1 MGGDCI
7 RVYRKLTVLL
17 PFLFFL
23 PAFLFSEDSF
33 FKKGEDYFLNNKPEQ
48 AISALEAAIAAEDVD
63 AKAYL
68 YLGIAYEQSGLYDK
82 AIDAFERGIDKKGA
96 DKSMFLVNIGNNYVR
111 EKESQ
116 KAVDYYTK
124 ALEADGSN
132 KYALRNRAN
141 EYLRLKEY
149 DKALSD
155 YKLYLTL
162 DPDAYQKDR
171 IEKVVA
177 LLENKIDEIAKQKL
191 EEERKRLA
199 EEKKQ
204 QELLDRVLNSLNNA
218 SEDTTNMSAGSEKV
232 QQYSDNFDIVD

>member
-1 MGGDCI
+1 M
-7 RVYRKLTVLL
+7 KVLL
-17 PFLFFL
+17 TIFLFL
-23 PAFLFSEDSF
+23 PAFLFSEESL

-48 AISALEAAIAAEDVD
+48 AITALEASVAAEEVD
-63 AKAYL
+63 ARAFL
-68 YLGIAYEQSGLYDK
+68 YLGIAYEQTGLYDK

-96 DKSMFLVNIGNNYVR
+96 DRAMFLVNIGNNYVR
-111 EKESQ
+111 KKESQ
-116 KAVDYYTK
+116 KAVEYYTK
-124 ALEADGSN
+124 ALKEDSSN
-132 KYALRNRAN
+132 TYAVRNRAN
-141 EYLRLKEY
+141 EYLRLEEY

-162 DPDAYQKDR
+162 EPDAYQKDR
-171 IEKVVA
+171 IEKVIA
-177 LLENKIDEIAKQKL
+177 LLENKLDEIAKQKL

-218 SEDTTNMSAGSEKV
+218 SEDTTNLSAGSEDV

>member
-1 MGGDCI
+1 M
-7 RVYRKLTVLL
+7 
-17 PFLFFL
+17 
-23 PAFLFSEDSF
+23 
-33 FKKGEDYFLNNKPEQ
+33 
-48 AISALEAAIAAEDVD
+48 LEAAVASEDVD

-68 YLGIAYEQSGLYDK
+68 YLGIAYEQCGFYDK
-82 AIDAFERGIDKKGA
+82 AIDVFKRGIDKKGA
-96 DKSMFLVNIGNNYVR
+96 DRSMFLVNIGNNYVLK
-111 EKESQ
+111 KESQ
-116 KAVDYYTK
+116 KAVEYYTK

-177 LLENKIDEIAKQKL
+177 LLENKIDEMAKQKL

-199 EEKKQ
+199 EEKKR

-218 SEDTTNMSAGSEKV
+218 SEDTTNMSAGSENV